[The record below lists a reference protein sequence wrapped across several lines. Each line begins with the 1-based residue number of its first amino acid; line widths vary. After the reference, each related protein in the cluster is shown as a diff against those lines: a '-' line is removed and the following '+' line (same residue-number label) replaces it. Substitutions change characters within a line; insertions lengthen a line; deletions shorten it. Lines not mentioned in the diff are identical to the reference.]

1 MERSSE
7 NSEANPFG
15 AKSGA
20 WLLGLLV
27 FSLFAL
33 LRIFLPE
40 FAEEPEKIS
49 LDKALQA
56 RASLG
61 FAEPLDPSIR
71 FVELKMNESI
81 AARFAEDGEYATAA
95 GILKTIAALG
105 AKVIA
110 VDIIYT
116 WGREED
122 QQLLAETIRKINA
135 AGVTNIVLPVSIER
149 GREGQTLLQSLPQA
163 RGDEFAIGAINVI
176 PDNHWREYQ
185 IVHRFQDESIP
196 SLALA
201 ALGATLPKPLAP
213 QTIDP
218 GKMQWKSLV
227 DGAVTTRQADTSR
240 VFLNLQHSYY
250 DTQFENPIEGAK
262 HLQRFWSIEDLEDL
276 AQRSEGNSPLKDTI
290 VFFGYGAEVDG
301 KPTAHGNLEP
311 GMLLHGTALN
321 DLIARTSIR
330 PAGLV
335 LDLLLYAASALLAVF
350 LLTRMKQKRWLIF
363 VAIGGVFLI
372 LLAGCLAIW
381 QGQILIASVIS
392 ALIWGT
398 LAVLETGRRWSMEQ
412 RERLHRDAMLGF
424 YFSPS
429 VLKQVMK
436 DLSMIKPKGS
446 QVAVLLSDLRGFTHL
461 CETQEVARVFELM
474 NQLFAVETDAALKEN
489 GSLARFAGDQFLAYW
504 GAPEP
509 YDDASDRAL
518 RAALEIQ
525 RTLIARQKAAEEG
538 EIDSWLHIGVGL
550 HVGEGLVGHVGSRS
564 YRDYNIVG
572 DSVNTTARVE
582 GQTKNYA
589 APVLATGQF
598 IESLSEQPPSLKVD
612 VVQVKGKAK
621 ATELVAIFLEKD
633 DAPLEAAQQYREAFK
648 LYEGG
653 NFSEATP
660 LFEALSA
667 HMHDTISTSASLLR
681 KRCEA
686 LAAGPPENWDGVF
699 ELTSK

>member
-1 MERSSE
+1 ML
-7 NSEANPFG
+7 P
-15 AKSGA
+15 
-20 WLLGLLV
+20 V
-27 FSLFAL
+27 FALFAII
-33 LRIFLPE
+33 RITLPN
-40 FAEEPEKIS
+40 FAAEPELLS
-49 LDKALQA
+49 LDEAHQA

-71 FVELKMNESI
+71 FVELAMSESI
-81 AARFAEDGEYATAA
+81 AKRFAEKGEYVTAA
-95 GILKTIAALG
+95 EILKTIASLG

-116 WGREED
+116 WGREAD
-122 QQLLAETIRKINA
+122 QQLLAKTIREINA
-135 AGVTNIVLPVSIER
+135 AGSTNIVLPVSIENS
-149 GREGQTLLQSLPQA
+149 REGQSLLRSLPQA
-163 RGDEFAIGAINVI
+163 DGDQFPSGAVNVI
-176 PDNHWREYQ
+176 AGNHWREYQ
-185 IVHRFQDESIP
+185 MVHRFNDETIP

-201 ALGATLPKPLAP
+201 AFGASLPKPLAP
-213 QTIDP
+213 KTIEP
-218 GKMQWKSLV
+218 GTMQWKSLT
-227 DGAVTTRQADTSR
+227 DGAVTASQADTSR

-250 DTQFENPIEGAK
+250 DNQFEKTIEGAK
-262 HLQRFWSIEDLEDL
+262 QLQRVHLQRFWSIENLEKL
-276 AQRSEGNSPLKDTI
+276 AQRSKGNSPLKDTI
-290 VFFGYGAEVDG
+290 VFFGYGAEIDG
-301 KPTAHGNLEP
+301 KPTTHGDLEP

-321 DLIARTSIR
+321 DLLSGTSIR
-330 PAGLV
+330 PAGLAF
-335 LDLLLYAASALLAVF
+335 DLILYALTALIAVF
-350 LLTRMKQKRWLIF
+350 VFIRMKRKRWLII
-363 VAIGGVFLI
+363 VAIGGVLLI
-372 LLAGCLAIW
+372 LLAGWLAIW
-381 QGQILIASVIS
+381 QAHLLIASVAS
-392 ALIWGT
+392 AMIWGL

-461 CETQEVARVFELM
+461 CETQEVERVFELM

-525 RTLIARQKAAEEG
+525 RTLIARQQAAEEG

-598 IESLSEQPPSLKVD
+598 IASLSTEPPALKVD
-612 VVQVKGKAK
+612 VVQVKGKAA
-621 ATELVAIFLEKD
+621 ATELVAIFLEGEA
-633 DAPLEAAQQYREAFK
+633 APLDTASEYEKAFA
-648 LYEGG
+648 LYESGDFTG
-653 NFSEATP
+653 AKP
-660 LFEALSA
+660 QFEILSS
-667 HMHDTISTSASLLR
+667 HSHPTISTSAKLLQE
-681 KRCEA
+681 RCKQ
-686 LAAGPPENWDGVF
+686 LAEIPPVGWNGVF